1 MNKAHTKT
9 KRNENKLDLESNICK
24 KVSFQSD
31 EMYVP
36 LRKQE
41 WHIIPQPHKMQSSAE
56 KNYLKSNQQSKILK
70 REETKD
76 L

>member
-1 MNKAHTKT
+1 MKEAHTKT
-9 KRNENKLDLESNICK
+9 KRNKHKLDLESNICK

-41 WHIIPQPHKMQSSAE
+41 WHIIPHP
-56 KNYLKSNQQSKILK
+56 
-70 REETKD
+70 TKCS
-76 L
+76 LLLIRTT